1 MFSDVVPHRGSEK
14 KSQNDDFLSDLELS
28 WVGFNQT
35 LLSKRKRAFF
45 FCQKFKSGCQPLAHG
60 MNSILSRRQNHQKNQ
75 IESRCIPPSV
85 WLAFFGLGDVIG
97 MKCLNGACKKFK
109 SGCQPLAHGMNF
121 FFSKI
126 FVLGGS
132 PEGGAK
138 PQKRNT
144 KDTKSQKRKPTTK
157 NSPQFVKIE
166 CLTSGTLCLYIPST
180 FWTEN
185 RSCPYLAVHPGCF
198 FLTKNTPFI
207 RLFTKTENN
216 VE

>member
-60 MNSILSRRQNHQKNQ
+60 MN
-75 IESRCIPPSV
+75 
-85 WLAFFGLGDVIG
+85 
-97 MKCLNGACKKFK
+97 
-109 SGCQPLAHGMNF
+109 F
-121 FFSKI
+121 FFSKS
-126 FVLGGS
+126 FFLGGR

-166 CLTSGTLCLYIPST
+166 CLTSGTLCLYTPST

-185 RSCPYLAVHPGCF
+185 RPCPYLAIHPGCF
-198 FLTKNTPFI
+198 FLPKNTPFYSI
-207 RLFTKTENN
+207 IYKNRKKN
-216 VE
+216 